1 MLKGSTMFEVTR
13 PKGTLQALLAA
24 VGLTVMLGACD
35 AAETTAVLKP
45 AEPQTPASATA
56 SPKPEAP
63 GPAQQVGVKIDQAVA
78 VVSAKLEGLL
88 KEHGPKV
95 EEVKAATEE
104 GVRKLT
110 GTVGEKLEQAGQK
123 AQDVAQQPKEK

>member
-1 MLKGSTMFEVTR
+1 MFQVTR
-13 PKGTLQALLAA
+13 PTGTLPLLAGVA
-24 VGLTVMLGACD
+24 LIAMLGACD
-35 AAETTAVLKP
+35 AAETTAVLEP
-45 AEPQTPASATA
+45 AERQPAAPATA
-56 SPKPEAP
+56 NPKPEAP
-63 GPAQQVGVKIDQAVA
+63 GPAQQVGAKIDQAVA
-78 VVSAKLEGLL
+78 AASAKLESLM

-123 AQDVAQQPKEK
+123 AQEVAQEPKEK